1 MSKLKAGDRV
11 FVTARYPNSVLWNAQ
26 GTVDRAFTDESC
38 LVLLDGESRG
48 LPFDRGEVEILTFDS
63 QRSLRQKK
71 IYIIGSLRN
80 PAVSVLAQNLRTQF
94 PGVEVFDDWMAAGPE
109 ADDYWRD
116 YEKAKGNTLA
126 EALKGHAARHVFE
139 YDKGHLDSSDVVIL
153 ALPAGKSGHLELG
166 YSIGKGKKSA
176 ILLDAQ
182 PDRFDVMYGFAD
194 LVTDKLEELTAWLK
208 EVL

>member
-1 MSKLKAGDRV
+1 MSKFKVGDKV
-11 FVTARYPNSVLWNAQ
+11 FVLQHAPKEVRGKHATIVE
-26 GTVDRAFTDESC
+26 VDRLSSWPVEALVDETRRLELFREDELSAISEKIA
-38 LVLLDGESRG
+38 VG
-48 LPFDRGEVEILTFDS
+48 
-63 QRSLRQKK
+63 KK

-80 PAVSVLAQNLRTQF
+80 PAVGALAQNLRTQF

-182 PDRFDVMYGFAD
+182 PDRYDVMYGFAD
-194 LVTDKLEELTAWLK
+194 LVTDKQEELAAWLK